1 MHWNNKVVLITGSSI
16 GIGKKLAEL
25 LLDKGA
31 QVVLNARNADRL
43 QQTLSAFQAQGF
55 DGLLAV
61 PGDVSVLED
70 CTRLV
75 QKTIGHFGRLDLV
88 INNAGISA
96 EGDVS
101 ELPPEVFR
109 KVTEVNFL
117 GSVFVTQQA
126 LPHLRHSQGTV
137 FFVSSIA
144 AFRGIPGHA
153 VYSASKVAL
162 KTLAEALRVEEEKHG
177 VHVGI
182 AFVGFTENDPQKAI
196 YDKNGALVPQPAR
209 NFVKQEPAGVVAGRI
224 IRMIENRQQ
233 EKIFTPL
240 GKLNGWVNRLL
251 PGVAGFVLRRSYQKR
266 KNTTLS

>member
-25 LLDKGA
+25 LLAKGA
-31 QVVLNARNADRL
+31 QLVLNARNADRL

-61 PGDVSVLED
+61 PGDVSVSED

-75 QKTIGHFGRLDLV
+75 QKTIGHFGRLDVV

-96 EGDVS
+96 EGDVG
-101 ELPPEVFR
+101 ELSPQIFR
-109 KVTEVNFL
+109 KVTEVNYL
-117 GSVFVTQQA
+117 GSVFVTQEA
-126 LPHLRHSQGTV
+126 LPHLRQSQGTV

-144 AFRGIPGHA
+144 AIRGVPGHA
-153 VYSASKVAL
+153 VYSASKAAL
-162 KTLAEALRVEEEKHG
+162 KTLAEALRVEEEGHG

-196 YDKNGALVPQPAR
+196 YDKNGALVSQPVR
-209 NFVKQEPAGVVAGRI
+209 DFIKQEPVEAVAARI
-224 IRMIENRQQ
+224 IRMIEKRDSR
-233 EKIFTPL
+233 KVFTLL
-240 GKLNGWVNRLL
+240 GKLNSMANRFF
-251 PGVAGFVLRRSYQKR
+251 PGVAGFVLRRSYHKR
-266 KNTTLS
+266 KTDR